1 MVHINPKSSTREQWG
16 DKLGFIMATAG
27 AAVGLGNIWRFPYIC
42 GENGGGAFILAYLV
56 CIALISGPILIAE
69 IIIGRASGQ
78 GSGSAFISLSPK
90 GESKLWRT
98 VGVVGV
104 LISFLLVS
112 YYSIVAGWTLEYL
125 WQALQGNLEMF
136 SGDKS
141 QSFFDEFM
149 NSNPRQIFWHIFL
162 TVMTAVIL
170 LGGINKGIEKLS
182 KILMPVLLILLFS
195 LAVFGVTVEWG
206 ALENPTSLLD
216 LKSIQFL
223 FVPDWAKFTMDSA
236 FQALGQAAFSLS
248 IAVGTLIAYG
258 SYLDRKENI
267 VNLGSMVIAMDTMV
281 ALFAGVLIFPIVFAS
296 GLNPSHGTGLIFVT
310 LPNLFAQMP
319 NGDIL
324 VILFYLLI
332 FFAALTS
339 MISLLEPGITH
350 LIDEMSSTRPK
361 ACMYVAIASS
371 ILGVVWILVGS
382 LQQEFLFFNIDKVV
396 SNFLIPL
403 EALAISIFVSW
414 VLDKAVSKD
423 QLSDVGMKFY
433 NVWYFMTKWLCPI
446 AILIIL
452 VKGLISQDMGG

>member
-1 MVHINPKSSTREQWG
+1 MVHINPKSSSREQWG

-27 AAVGLGNIWRFPYIC
+27 AAVGLGNIWRFPYVC
-42 GENGGGAFILAYLV
+42 GENGGGAFILAYII
-56 CIALISGPILIAE
+56 CIALISGPILVAE
-69 IIIGRASGQ
+69 VLIGRASGQ
-78 GSGSAFISLSPK
+78 GSGSAFISLTPK
-90 GESKLWRT
+90 GESKIWRFI
-98 VGVVGV
+98 GVVGV

-125 WQALQGNLEMF
+125 WQALQGHLSLF
-136 SGDKS
+136 SGDNS
-141 QSFFDEFM
+141 QKFFDNFM
-149 NSNPRQIFWHIFL
+149 ASDSRQIFWHIFL
-162 TVMTAVIL
+162 TCMTAVIL
-170 LGGINKGIEKLS
+170 LRGINKGIEKLS

-195 LAVFGVTVEWG
+195 LAVFGISVEW
-206 ALENPTSLLD
+206 ASHENPSSLLD
-216 LKSIQFL
+216 LKSIKFL
-223 FVPDWAKFTMDSA
+223 FVPDWSKFTMDSV

-281 ALFAGVLIFPIVFAS
+281 ALLAGVLIFPIVFAS
-296 GLNPSHGTGLIFVT
+296 GLSPSQGTGLIFVT
-310 LPNLFAQMP
+310 LPNLFSGMP
-319 NGDIL
+319 NGDLL

-350 LIDEMSSTRPK
+350 LIDEMNSTRPK

-371 ILGVVWILVGS
+371 ALGVVWILVGS
-382 LQQEFLFFNIDKVV
+382 LQQEFLFFNIDKIV

-403 EALAISIFVSW
+403 EALGISIFASW
-414 VLDKAVSKD
+414 VLDKVISKE
-423 QLSDVGMKFY
+423 QLSNAGEKFF
-433 NVWYFMTKWLCPI
+433 NIWFFIVKWLCPI

>member
-1 MVHINPKSSTREQWG
+1 MVHINPKSSSREQWG

-27 AAVGLGNIWRFPYIC
+27 AAVGLGNIWRFPYVC
-42 GENGGGAFILAYLV
+42 GENGGGAFILAYII
-56 CIALISGPILIAE
+56 CIALISGPILVAE
-69 IIIGRASGQ
+69 ILIGRASGQ
-78 GSGSAFISLSPK
+78 GSGSAFISLTPK
-90 GESKLWRT
+90 GESKFWRF

-125 WQALQGNLEMF
+125 WQSLQGHLSSF
-136 SGDKS
+136 SGDNS
-141 QSFFDEFM
+141 QKFFDEFM
-149 NSNPRQIFWHIFL
+149 ASDSRQIFWHVFL
-162 TVMTAVIL
+162 TFMTASIL

-195 LAVFGVTVEWG
+195 LAVFGISVEWS
-206 ALENPTSLLD
+206 AIENPTSLFD

-223 FVPDWAKFTMDSA
+223 FVPDWSKFTMDSV

-267 VNLGSMVIAMDTMV
+267 VSLGSMVIAMDTMV
-281 ALFAGVLIFPIVFAS
+281 ALLAGVLIFPIVFAS
-296 GLNPSHGTGLIFVT
+296 GLNPSAGTGLIFVT
-310 LPNLFAQMP
+310 LPNLFSSMP

-350 LIDEMSSTRPK
+350 LIDEMSVTRPK
-361 ACMYVAIASS
+361 ACMYVATASS
-371 ILGVVWILVGS
+371 IIGVVWVLVGS
-382 LQQEFLFFNIDKVV
+382 LQQEFLFFNIDKLV
-396 SNFLIPL
+396 SNFLIPI
-403 EALAISIFVSW
+403 EALAISIFASW
-414 VLDKAVSKD
+414 VLDKAISKE
-423 QLSDVGMKFY
+423 QLANAGNSFISYGSS
-433 NVWYFMTKWLCPI
+433 WLNGF
-446 AILIIL
+446 A
-452 VKGLISQDMGG
+452 Q

>member
-1 MVHINPKSSTREQWG
+1 MVHINPKSSSREQWG

-27 AAVGLGNIWRFPYIC
+27 AAVGLGNIWRFPYVC
-42 GENGGGAFILAYLV
+42 GENGGGAFILAYII
-56 CIALISGPILIAE
+56 CIALISGPILVAE
-69 IIIGRASGQ
+69 VLIGRASGQ
-78 GSGSAFISLSPK
+78 GSGSAFISLTPK
-90 GESKLWRT
+90 GESKIWRF

-125 WQALQGNLEMF
+125 WQALQGHLSLF
-136 SGDKS
+136 SGDNS
-141 QSFFDEFM
+141 QKFFDNFM
-149 NSNPRQIFWHIFL
+149 ASDSRQILWHIFL
-162 TVMTAVIL
+162 TCMTAVIL
-170 LGGINKGIEKLS
+170 LRGINKGIEKLS

-195 LAVFGVTVEWG
+195 LAVFGISVEWTSH
-206 ALENPTSLLD
+206 ENPTSLLD

-223 FVPDWAKFTMDSA
+223 FVPDWSKFTMDSV

-281 ALFAGVLIFPIVFAS
+281 ALLAGVLIFPIVFAS
-296 GLNPSHGTGLIFVT
+296 GLSPSQGTGLIFVT
-310 LPNLFAQMP
+310 LPNLFSGMP
-319 NGDIL
+319 NGDLL

-350 LIDEMSSTRPK
+350 LIDEMNSTRPK

-371 ILGVVWILVGS
+371 ALGVIWILVGS
-382 LQQEFLFFNIDKVV
+382 LQQEFLFLNIDKIV

-403 EALAISIFVSW
+403 EAFGISIFASW
-414 VLDKAVSKD
+414 VLDKVISKE
-423 QLSDVGMKFY
+423 QLSNAGELFF
-433 NVWYFMTKWLCPI
+433 NIWFFMVKWLCPI

>member
-1 MVHINPKSSTREQWG
+1 
-16 DKLGFIMATAG
+16 
-27 AAVGLGNIWRFPYIC
+27 
-42 GENGGGAFILAYLV
+42 
-56 CIALISGPILIAE
+56 
-69 IIIGRASGQ
+69 
-78 GSGSAFISLSPK
+78 
-90 GESKLWRT
+90 
-98 VGVVGV
+98 
-104 LISFLLVS
+104 
-112 YYSIVAGWTLEYL
+112 
-125 WQALQGNLEMF
+125 
-136 SGDKS
+136 
-141 QSFFDEFM
+141 
-149 NSNPRQIFWHIFL
+149 
-162 TVMTAVIL
+162 
-170 LGGINKGIEKLS
+170 
-182 KILMPVLLILLFS
+182 MPVLLILLFS

-223 FVPDWAKFTMDSA
+223 FVPDWSKFTMDSA